1 MKNQTSSWKT
11 RQVHEKV
18 GIKFWQLLI
27 FELKLIKSFLIL
39 TLRLILTFISR
50 IRTIATVCPVLSWL
64 GLAWPV
70 LFRPNLACPVLAW
83 PVLAWPVLFR
93 PNLACTVSVLT
104 WLVLSNPVLF
114 RPILSCPVLS
124 YLILSNSVL
133 FFSILSYSVL
143 FSPIQSYSV
152 LSCPVSSFPVLACP
166 TTVLVYLIEVC
177 RGPDEALVEGLRG
190 SDQPGHLGTA
200 GKLTIY
206 KHLHTQNNRFGQK
219 LEDRN
224 QISKISQIQIF
235 LGPRMT
241 QKVYWWYY

>member
-143 FSPIQSYSV
+143 FSPI
-152 LSCPVSSFPVLACP
+152 LSCPALSLPFLSWHVLPLSLFTLSRSAVDP
-166 TTVLVYLIEVC
+166 M
-177 RGPDEALVEGLRG
+177 
-190 SDQPGHLGTA
+190 
-200 GKLTIY
+200 
-206 KHLHTQNNRFGQK
+206 KHLSKGSVGATNQAISVLLASWPFTNTCTHKIIDFDKNWKIEIKYQK
-219 LEDRN
+219 YHKFKF
-224 QISKISQIQIF
+224 S
-235 LGPRMT
+235 
-241 QKVYWWYY
+241 

>member
-1 MKNQTSSWKT
+1 MKNQISWWKT

-50 IRTIATVCPVLSWL
+50 IRTIATFCPVLSWL
-64 GLAWPV
+64 GLSCSVLTWPV
-70 LFRPNLACPVLAW
+70 LFRPNLTCPVQSCPIPTY
-83 PVLAWPVLFR
+83 PVR
-93 PNLACTVSVLT
+93 SC
-104 WLVLSNPVLF
+104 
-114 RPILSCPVLS
+114 PILSYP
-124 YLILSNSVL
+124 
-133 FFSILSYSVL
+133 ILSYSVL
-143 FSPIQSYSV
+143 FCNILSYSVLFCPILSYSV

-166 TTVLVYLIEVC
+166 TTVLVYLIEIC

-235 LGPRMT
+235 LGPHMT